1 MNDDDIKNLLR
12 CAFPPPTG
20 DRPARDVW
28 PLIVERIQAP
38 TRWSRFD
45 LCVAAGVV
53 AGVTIALVIL
63 PKALLL
69 LAYHL

>member
-1 MNDDDIKNLLR
+1 MTDDHLENLLR
-12 CAFPPPTG
+12 AAFPLPAC

-53 AGVTIALVIL
+53 AGVTITLVIL

>member
-1 MNDDDIKNLLR
+1 MSDDHLRNLL
-12 CAFPPPTG
+12 CSAFP
-20 DRPARDVW
+20 RPESAKPSSDVW

-38 TRWSRFD
+38 AEWSRFD
-45 LCVAAGVV
+45 LCVAAGVA
-53 AGVTIALVIL
+53 AGVTIMLVML

>member
-1 MNDDDIKNLLR
+1 MNDEHINKLLR
-12 CAFPPPTG
+12 SAFP
-20 DRPARDVW
+20 RPASDKPTRDVW

-38 TRWSRFD
+38 TEWSRVD
-45 LCVAAGVV
+45 IWVAAAVLT
-53 AGVTIALVIL
+53 GVTIALVIL

>member
-1 MNDDDIKNLLR
+1 MNDEHLTTLLR
-12 CAFPPPTG
+12 SAFPPP
-20 DRPARDVW
+20 DRDKPTRDVW
-28 PLIVERIQAP
+28 SLIAERMQAP
-38 TRWSRFD
+38 IEWSRFD

-53 AGVTIALVIL
+53 AGVTLALVIL